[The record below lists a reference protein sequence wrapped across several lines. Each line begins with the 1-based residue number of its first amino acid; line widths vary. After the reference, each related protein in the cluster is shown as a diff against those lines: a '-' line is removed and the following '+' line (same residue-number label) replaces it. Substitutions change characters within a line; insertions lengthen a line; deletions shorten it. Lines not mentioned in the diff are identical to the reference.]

1 MMVLLPAALFAKA
14 GCACGCY
21 GPRGRCGES
30 IAKSGTPNP
39 FVSINDT
46 ARVFILLSAES
57 NYLGTFAAVCRP
69 PPQVVAAPSVS
80 RVREEPMHLTGERRR
95 ATPGKRRDAA
105 VAVCNIPSKKR
116 LDVLP
121 ETSRPFA
128 RNV

>member
-1 MMVLLPAALFAKA
+1 MLQPTGAMRRVDRKERDAA
-14 GCACGCY
+14 
-21 GPRGRCGES
+21 
-30 IAKSGTPNP
+30 P

-46 ARVFILLSAES
+46 TRVFILLSAES
-57 NYLGTFAAVCRP
+57 NYLGTFAAVCRL

-80 RVREEPMHLTGERRR
+80 RVREEPTHLTGGRRR
-95 ATPGKRRDAA
+95 ATPGKRLDVA

>member
-1 MMVLLPAALFAKA
+1 MMVLLPPPYSPRPAAPADATAHGGDAESRSQRA
-14 GCACGCY
+14 GRR
-21 GPRGRCGES
+21 P
-30 IAKSGTPNP
+30 P

-80 RVREEPMHLTGERRR
+80 RVREEPTHLTGGRRR
-95 ATPGKRRDAA
+95 ATPGKRRDVA